1 MAGDGEKML
10 VLLYCL
16 FQSSF
21 HSLITDAME
30 KMDAMLSSENF
41 QTLTNDIDDLKITG
55 CADMFITLLQT
66 ITERYESLPQPGHRL
81 QFLDLQLELLDD
93 FRIRLLQIAHE
104 EQITD
109 IVESKIPMIAN
120 TLFYIENVLLDWGA
134 MLHYLNLYYYKTQ
147 MDKTVLKRQSNPI
160 GDLDENFELESETVF
175 QDILSLYRHMRKE
188 LLCTLSE
195 FVVVEIKSRSRSYR
209 SERWYIMENCKDFK
223 SLSLTP
229 TACPMFEI
237 IGTRLHQLQ
246 KSLTAK
252 LFRIVWRYIAQQLDT
267 FLFDGLVL
275 ENRFSDAGAL
285 QFKYDVFRNLL
296 PLFAQFSDRP
306 ESYFT
311 QYVFV
316 VVSILLYY
324 HVFFQIN

>member
-1 MAGDGEKML
+1 MVVFFFKTI
-10 VLLYCL
+10 VL
-16 FQSSF
+16 
-21 HSLITDAME
+21 DAME
-30 KMDAMLSSENF
+30 KMDAMLMAENF
-41 QTLTNDIDDLKITG
+41 HISTVDEDELKITG

-66 ITERYESLPQPGHRL
+66 ITERYESLAQPGHRL

-104 EQITD
+104 EQIKD

-120 TLFYIENVLLDWGA
+120 TLYYIENVLLDWGA

-147 MDKTVLKRQSNPI
+147 MEDVVKKNNI
-160 GDLDENFELESETVF
+160 ADLDEYFELESETVF
-175 QDILSLYRHMRKE
+175 EGTLSLYRHMRKD

-195 FVVVEIKSRSRSYR
+195 FVMIEIKGRSRPYR
-209 SERWYIMENCKDFK
+209 KERWFTMENCKEFK

-229 TACPMFEI
+229 SACPMFEI

-252 LFRIVWRYIAQQLDT
+252 LFRIAWRYISQQLDT
-267 FLFDGLVL
+267 FLFEELVL
-275 ENRFSDAGAL
+275 ENRFSEAGAL
-285 QFKYDVFRNLL
+285 QFKYDVCRNLL
-296 PLFAQFSDRP
+296 PLFSQFSERP

-311 QYVFV
+311 QYVHLF
-316 VVSILLYY
+316 LLPLPIFI
-324 HVFFQIN
+324 VF

>member
-1 MAGDGEKML
+1 
-10 VLLYCL
+10 
-16 FQSSF
+16 
-21 HSLITDAME
+21 ME
-30 KMDAMLSSENF
+30 KMDAMLLELDNF
-41 QTLTNDIDDLKITG
+41 QANDEDDLKITA

-66 ITERYESLPQPGHRL
+66 ITDRYESLPQPGHRL

-109 IVESKIPMIAN
+109 IVESKIPMITN
-120 TLFYIENVLLDWGA
+120 TLYYIENVLLDWGA
-134 MLHYLNLYYYKTQ
+134 MLHYLNLYYYKTK
-147 MDKTVLKRQSNPI
+147 MGDIVKKSAVVV
-160 GDLDENFELESETVF
+160 DLDENFDLESETVF
-175 QDILSLYRHMRKE
+175 EETLSLYRHMRKD

-195 FVVVEIKSRSRSYR
+195 FVVVEIKGKSRPYR
-209 SERWYIMENCKDFK
+209 TERWFIMENSRDFK

-246 KSLTAK
+246 KFLTNK

-267 FLFDGLVL
+267 FLYEDLVL
-275 ENRFSDAGAL
+275 ENRFSEAGAL
-285 QFKYDVFRNLL
+285 QFKYDVCRNLL
-296 PLFAQFSDRP
+296 PLFAQFSERP

-311 QYVFV
+311 QYVMFFFHICFMV
-316 VVSILLYY
+316 YFFLL
-324 HVFFQIN
+324 F